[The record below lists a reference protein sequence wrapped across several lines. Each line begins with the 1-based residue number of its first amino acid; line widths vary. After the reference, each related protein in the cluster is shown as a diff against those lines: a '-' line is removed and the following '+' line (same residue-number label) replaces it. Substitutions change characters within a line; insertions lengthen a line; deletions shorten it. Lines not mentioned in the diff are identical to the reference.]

1 MDGETRYTIDDLTA
15 LTGFSRRTIRFY
27 VEKGLV
33 EAPAGRGKGGF
44 YGESQLSSLRRIAEA
59 KLEGRSLAFLAR
71 ESIPGAGMPPG
82 AGMVHEDAFPYR
94 SKAPEKLA
102 GPVSMLRWELAPGL
116 YLDATGEAAALH
128 GGLLAALLK
137 TAGLEEYIG
146 EGLAR
151 RPAQGGNHARTGDE

>member
-33 EAPAGRGKGGF
+33 EPPAGRGRGGF
-44 YGESQLSSLRRIAEA
+44 YGEAQLTSLRRIAAA
-59 KLEGRSLAFLAR
+59 KAEGRSLAFLIQ
-71 ESIPGAGMPPG
+71 ESSLEQGVAPSY
-82 AGMVHEDAFPYR
+82 GMVHE
-94 SKAPEKLA
+94 EA
-102 GPVSMLRWELAPGL
+102 GPYAGLARADVHEPVRMLRWELVPGL
-116 YLDATGEAAALH
+116 YLEATGEAAALH

-137 TAGLEEYIG
+137 TAGLEEHVG

-151 RPAQGGNHARTGDE
+151 RPARGGNHA

>member
-59 KLEGRSLAFLAR
+59 KRDGRSLAFLAR
-71 ESIPGAGMPPG
+71 ETIPGAGMPP
-82 AGMVHEDAFPYR
+82 R
-94 SKAPEKLA
+94 PESA
-102 GPVSMLRWELAPGL
+102 GPVSMLRWKLAPGV
-116 YLDATGEAAALH
+116 YLDATSEAAALH

-137 TAGLEEYIG
+137 TAGIEETVG
-146 EGLAR
+146 KGLAMS
-151 RPAQGGNHARTGDE
+151 PARGGTHARTGDE

>member
-1 MDGETRYTIDDLTA
+1 MDGATRYTIDDLTA

-59 KLEGRSLAFLAR
+59 KRDGRTLAFLAR
-71 ESIPGAGMPPG
+71 EPIPGAAIPPG
-82 AGMVHEDAFPYR
+82 AGMVHEHAAPYGSVPR
-94 SKAPEKLA
+94 GERA

-116 YLDATGEAAALH
+116 YLEATGEAAALH
-128 GGLLAALLK
+128 GGLLAALLE
-137 TAGLEEYIG
+137 TAGLE
-146 EGLAR
+146 
-151 RPAQGGNHARTGDE
+151 

>member
-33 EAPAGRGKGGF
+33 EPPAGRGRGGF
-44 YGESQLSSLRRIAEA
+44 YGEHHLAALRRIAAA
-59 KLEGRSLAFLAR
+59 KAEGRSLSFLTR
-71 ESIPGAGMPPG
+71 ETSLDQGLACGD
-82 AGMVHEDAFPYR
+82 GMVHERAVPY
-94 SKAPEKLA
+94 PGLA
-102 GPVSMLRWELAPGL
+102 RADGPVRMLRWELAPGL
-116 YLDATGEAAALH
+116 YLEATGEAAALH

-137 TAGLEEYIG
+137 TAGLEEHVG

-151 RPAQGGNHARTGDE
+151 RPARGGNHA

>member
-33 EAPAGRGKGGF
+33 EPPAGRGRGGF
-44 YGESQLSSLRRIAEA
+44 YGEPQLAALRRIAAA
-59 KLEGRSLAFLAR
+59 KVEGRSLAFLTQETNLEQGVAR
-71 ESIPGAGMPPG
+71 GDR
-82 AGMVHEDAFPYR
+82 MVHEQ
-94 SKAPEKLA
+94 A
-102 GPVSMLRWELAPGL
+102 GSYTGLTRPDVHEPVRMLRWELAPGL
-116 YLDATGEAAALH
+116 YIEATGEAAALH

-137 TAGLEEYIG
+137 TAGLEAHVG

-151 RPAQGGNHARTGDE
+151 RSARGGNNARTDDE